1 MRELLRLMF
10 ASCVML
16 GLASSTCHAELP
28 LSVEVDASTPQAR
41 SDGPIPVSLRL
52 RWHGPGVFDGAL
64 RLSLRDSVEGTL
76 VQLET
81 DPLYLMEEEQVYR
94 LLFPAFHAE
103 DSLGELELRMSCDY
117 DGERHTLPSLLL
129 RVPRIEQRRLA
140 VLVVG
145 DASLPST
152 NVNRVVDSLDLESFN
167 PLSEQS
173 QVTTIT
179 NNMAADLLAEDPLQ
193 FCTYDLVVVLSS
205 ELARIK
211 QKQLDALRAWTLAG
225 GSLLVLSEGPV
236 GGPQLA
242 FLDAL
247 VDASDQPEVSLVL
260 NSEGH
265 LILPDEQDVIRVRS
279 GLGRVVIA
287 SSEITRPGELKT
299 TEWRRTTAFLWKFQQ
314 AHVKS
319 VAEQGEWDLDTVKQ
333 AAIEYGLDGRWG
345 GSGNTDDSMLEVMAS
360 RLYPQTITGGS
371 GMLEQLLPSGLRL
384 VPISLMFLLLLLYLG
399 AIGPFDYWFLG
410 KLRQRKL
417 TWVLFPVMTAAFTG
431 LAVWTSDQ
439 YMSSNDDRNT
449 LVIRDMDDDGRP
461 LRENRIELLFPGRS
475 TTMRSDYQR
484 SLFMPLNHGSYMM
497 ASNWQYNPATQSYE
511 PEQQGMSGAPA
522 ILGRMPSRFE
532 VRQQIAQWTPQ
543 LNRSLSIPLPEEQS
557 PDQKAEAQSFN
568 WRTNINWSD
577 QKQID
582 QLTQRIR
589 TSFGSQASAYL
600 YHQKERRVLIGPEQF
615 FQDEDELQ
623 QVWMAAGYWTQR
635 KIDFL
640 KELCVR
646 SQPGWFGVVSQ
657 TSPGC
662 GPMLE
667 DLAILD
673 RSDPHAWL
681 LVIALAEGEDIVLYR
696 KLYREEPVQ

>member
-1 MRELLRLMF
+1 MRELSTLIF
-10 ASCVML
+10 ASCAML
-16 GLASSTCHAELP
+16 GLASSMCRADLP
-28 LSVEVDASTPQAR
+28 LSVELDASTPQAR
-41 SDGPIPVSLRL
+41 SDGPIPVSFRL
-52 RWHGPGVFDGAL
+52 RWHGPGVFDGTL
-64 RLSLRDSVEGTL
+64 RLSVRDSSEGTL
-76 VQLET
+76 VHLET

-94 LLFPAFHAE
+94 LLFPAFHSE
-103 DSLGELELRMSCDY
+103 DALGEFELRMSCDY
-117 DGERHTLPSLLL
+117 DGERHTLPTLLL

-152 NVNRVVDSLDLESFN
+152 NVNRVVDSLDVESFN

-179 NNMAADLLAEDPLQ
+179 NTMSTDLLAEDPLL
-193 FCTYDLVVVLSS
+193 FCPFDLVVVSSS
-205 ELARIK
+205 ELERLTQI
-211 QKQLDALRAWTLAG
+211 QLDALRAWTLAG
-225 GSLLVLSEGPV
+225 GSVLVLMEGPV
-236 GGPQLA
+236 GQPQLD

-247 VDASDQPEVSLVL
+247 VSASDQSEVSLVL

-265 LILPDEQDVIRVRS
+265 LILPDEQDAIRLRS
-279 GLGRVVIA
+279 GLGRAVIA
-287 SSEITRPGELKT
+287 SSVFTDPGDLKSA
-299 TEWRRTTAFLWKFQQ
+299 EWMRATAFLWKLQQ
-314 AHVKS
+314 AHVEN
-319 VAEQGEWDLDTVKQ
+319 VVEQGVWDLDTVKQ
-333 AAIEYGLDGRWG
+333 IAIEYGLDGRWG
-345 GSGNTDDSMLEVMAS
+345 GADSTDDATLEVMAA

-384 VPISLMFLLLLLYLG
+384 VPVSLMCLLLLLYLG

-410 KLRQRKL
+410 RLRLRKL
-417 TWVLFPVMTAAFTG
+417 TWVLFPIMTAAFTG

-449 LVIRDMDDDGRP
+449 LVIRDVDDDGRP

-475 TTMRSDYQR
+475 TTMTSDYQR

-522 ILGRMPSRFE
+522 IQGRMPSRFE
-532 VRQQIAQWTPQ
+532 VRQHIAQWTPQ
-543 LNRSLSIPLPEEQS
+543 LNRSLSIPLPGDRSSGEE
-557 PDQKAEAQSFN
+557 AETDSFA
-568 WRTNINWSD
+568 WDIDINWSD
-577 QKQID
+577 QKQVD

-589 TSFGSQASAYL
+589 KSFGTQSSAYL

-623 QVWMAAGYWTQR
+623 QVWMAAGYWSHR

-681 LVIALAEGEDIVLYR
+681 LVIAVAEGEDVVLYR
-696 KLYREEPVQ
+696 NLYREEPVQ